1 MKLKGKT
8 ALITGAGSGIG
19 QAIAYVFAQ
28 EGADIAVNDI
38 NRVGADKTC
47 DYVRDKF
54 KREAVPVIADI
65 SKAKSVDSMVAE
77 TMQAFG
83 QIDILVNN
91 AGILDQV
98 KTPTIEQRIGT
109 WDRVVRVH
117 LKGCYLCCR
126 RVGRQMVRQKN
137 GCILSIASIHGISPM
152 TLRTA
157 YGPAKAGIINLTKM
171 LAAEWAPLGIRVN
184 ALAPGYVY
192 TALAEK
198 GVRAGYIVLE
208 ELIKQVPL
216 GRMGQPE
223 EIARA
228 ALFLVSD
235 DAAYITGVILP
246 VDGGWLVNKP

>member
-19 QAIAYVFAQ
+19 QAIAHAFAK

-38 NRVGADKTC
+38 DTAGAERTC
-47 DYVRDKF
+47 GYIRDQF
-54 KREAVPVIADI
+54 KREAVPLIADI
-65 SKAKSVDSMVAE
+65 SKAKSVDGMVAE

-83 QIDILVNN
+83 RIDILVNN

-98 KTPTIEQRIGT
+98 KTPTIDQSIGT
-109 WDRVVRVH
+109 WDRVIRVH

-126 RVGRQMVRQKN
+126 RVGRQMVKQN
-137 GCILSIASIHGISPM
+137 SGSILSIASIHGISPM

-157 YGPAKAGIINLTKM
+157 YGPAKAGIVNLTKM
-171 LAAEWAPLGIRVN
+171 LAAEWAPSGIRVN

-198 GVRAGYIVLE
+198 GVRAGYVVLE

-223 EIARA
+223 EIAKA

-235 DAAYITGVILP
+235 DAAYITGVTLP
-246 VDGGWLVNKP
+246 VDGGWLVNR